1 MKYTFLLLTIFSL
14 LASSCTKAADQEDA
28 FQMMYPEIAW
38 NEEISL
44 KVDPQD
50 PTNSFTNHDSVRCV
64 IYNNTSGEFHFNL
77 DEDRLIYSINQQEEQ
92 WQVVNDKTWY
102 VQDDKNYTVASKN
115 DPDYPPIGLAAYA
128 PSIPDLDHEI
138 ELRFVITGSIEY
150 PDGEIKPAGAFVD
163 VVISP

>member
-1 MKYTFLLLTIFSL
+1 MKYTFLLLTIIAL
-14 LASSCTKAADQEDA
+14 LATSCSKAADQEDA

-44 KVDPQD
+44 KVDLQVT
-50 PTNSFTNHDSVRCV
+50 TNSFTNHNSISFV
-64 IYNNTSGEFHFNL
+64 IHNNSSGEFHYNL
-77 DEDRLIYSINQQEEQ
+77 DEDRLIYSFNQQDEQ
-92 WQVVNDKTWY
+92 WQLVNDRGRY
-102 VQDDKNYTVASKN
+102 VQDDKDLIVASKN

-163 VVISP
+163 IVISP